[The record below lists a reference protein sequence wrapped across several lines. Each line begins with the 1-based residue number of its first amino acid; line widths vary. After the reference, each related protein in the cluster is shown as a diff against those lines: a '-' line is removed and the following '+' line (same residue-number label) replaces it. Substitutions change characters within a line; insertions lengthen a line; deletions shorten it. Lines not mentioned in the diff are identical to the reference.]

1 MENNKLSR
9 EKIAQKAIERLGVA
23 RAREASE
30 PMSPPE
36 PNKVGFPGVD
46 ALKRGK
52 PPVLT
57 GKFRARIRFTD
68 ALSGADTRITLGT
81 FDCAEDAGFA
91 YRAAHIHLW
100 GSLSYFLGEV
110 RL

>member
-1 MENNKLSR
+1 MSTDRLTR
-9 EKIAQKAIERLGVA
+9 ERIARKAIERLGVA
-23 RAREASE
+23 RAREAGE
-30 PMSPPE
+30 PLAPPE

-46 ALKRGK
+46 ALTRGK

-57 GKFRARIRFTD
+57 GKYRARIRFTD
-68 ALSGADTRITLGT
+68 ALSGSDTRITLGT
-81 FDCAEDAGFA
+81 FNCAEDAGFA

-110 RL
+110 VL